1 MLREQFLIS
10 TSPWDF
16 LKLNGMK
23 IRTVPSLITLMLG
36 CLAVCEPNAHAVSP
50 PPDGGYPGLNTAEG
64 TNALKNLTT
73 GAANTAVGWFSLFS
87 NTDGSFNTGVGA
99 GTLVLNVGDQSTGEG
114 VDNTAVGA
122 VALFLNTTGS
132 DNTAVGTAAL
142 LHNDSDS
149 NTAFGAFALNSN
161 TSGTSNTA
169 IGDRALLNNTIG
181 GGHTAVGFQAL
192 QSNIAAT
199 GPNTAPDGIGPNTAI
214 GAGALFTNTS
224 GNGNT
229 AVGVSALHNNDTGLG
244 NTAIGA
250 SAGSSITGNFNI
262 CIGESVFGA
271 AAEDNTIRI
280 GDNLSDTQ
288 GDSACYIGGIYNQL
302 GDPGTLTVL
311 GIDADGKLATAP
323 SSRRFKQ
330 DIKPM
335 DKASEAILALKPV
348 AFHYKG
354 DAKNTPCFGLI
365 AEEVA
370 EVNPDLVV
378 RNKNGEIW
386 TVRYEQINAM
396 LLNEFLKEHRNVQAQ
411 ETTIAG
417 LKSTTVKQEATIAE
431 LKSTIVQ
438 QQQAMEAVTVQLKEQ
453 AAQIQKV
460 SMQVE
465 LGRSATKLARD
476 NP

>member
-1 MLREQFLIS
+1 M
-10 TSPWDF
+10 
-16 LKLNGMK
+16 
-23 IRTVPSLITLMLG
+23 VG

-73 GAANTAVGWFSLFS
+73 GVANTAVGWFSLTS

-99 GTLVLNVGDQSTGEG
+99 GTLVLNVGNQSTGDG

-132 DNTAVGTAAL
+132 DNTAIGTASL
-142 LHNDSDS
+142 LNNDGDT
-149 NTAFGAFALNSN
+149 NTAVGAFALNQN
-161 TSGTSNTA
+161 TTGA
-169 IGDRALLNNTIG
+169 
-181 GGHTAVGFQAL
+181 GHTAVGFGAL
-192 QSNIAAT
+192 RNSIAGAFNT
-199 GPNTAPDGIGPNTAI
+199 VPNGLGGNTAI
-214 GAGALFTNTS
+214 GANALFTNTS

-229 AVGVSALHNNDTGLG
+229 AVGGLALSNNDTGFV

-250 SAGSSITGNFNI
+250 SAGFLITGDFNI
-262 CIGESVFGA
+262 CIGAGVSGVAGEN
-271 AAEDNTIRI
+271 NTIRI

-288 GDSACYIGGIYNQL
+288 GDSACYIGGIYNQQIDV
-302 GDPGTLTVL
+302 GSAAVV
-311 GIDADGKLATAP
+311 GIDNTGKLGTVA

-354 DAKNTPCFGLI
+354 DAKSTPCFGLI

-386 TVRYEQINAM
+386 NVHYEQINAM
-396 LLNEFLKEHRNVQAQ
+396 LLNEFLKEHKKVEQQR
-411 ETTIAG
+411 
-417 LKSTTVKQEATIAE
+417 ATIAE
-431 LKSTIVQ
+431 LKSLVRKQ
-438 QQQAMEAVTVQLKEQ
+438 EAVIGRQQKGIETVIARLDEQ

-460 SMQVE
+460 GAQIEMCQRAPKIT
-465 LGRSATKLARD
+465 LND
-476 NP
+476 Q